1 MDALKILF
9 SRIIISIEDIPQLN
23 KVCLKIRSVDNRRRL
38 AEPIVNESLDDILNV
53 FSDRYIEVTFVT
65 FEEEGE

>member
-9 SRIIISIEDIPQLN
+9 SRIIISIDDIPQLN

>member
-9 SRIIISIEDIPQLN
+9 SRIIISIDDIPQLN

-38 AEPIVNESLDDILNV
+38 AEPIVNESLDDILKT